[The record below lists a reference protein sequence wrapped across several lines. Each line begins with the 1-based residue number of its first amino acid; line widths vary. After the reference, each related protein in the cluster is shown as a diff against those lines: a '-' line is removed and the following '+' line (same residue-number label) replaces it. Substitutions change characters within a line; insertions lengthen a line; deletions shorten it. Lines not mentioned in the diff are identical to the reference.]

1 VLESLGSYWAS
12 AYRDV
17 IVFTLL
23 IPVLAWLSLRAGS
36 GEERAKGLLKNN
48 RIGFEWGI
56 PARGAG
62 RVAFGR
68 VGRGGHRA
76 ALRSA

>member
-1 VLESLGSYWAS
+1 VLVGVLESLGSFWAS

-36 GEERAKGLLKNN
+36 GEERA
-48 RIGFEWGI
+48 
-56 PARGAG
+56 
-62 RVAFGR
+62 
-68 VGRGGHRA
+68 
-76 ALRSA
+76 